1 MNSLVFDGEV
11 LLSWANVSGVY
22 LVHQNELQLRVWL
35 QSDCNGSMG
44 DWLLVRTICLRDLC
58 ANLKLSNSTA
68 EDENDHDV
76 NIYEVGDN
84 AEFVFF

>member
-1 MNSLVFDGEV
+1 
-11 LLSWANVSGVY
+11 
-22 LVHQNELQLRVWL
+22 
-35 QSDCNGSMG
+35 
-44 DWLLVRTICLRDLC
+44 LC